1 MVLGILC
8 VRYQIDI
15 CETLGLRILGS
26 LRLVIVVFMYYSFA
40 SNCDGNG
47 RFDSPPLCC

>member
-8 VRYQIDI
+8 VRYHIDI

-26 LRLVIVVFMYYSFA
+26 LRLVMVVFMYYST
-40 SNCDGNG
+40 SRCDDNG